1 MNARLPASRPVGSVL
16 RAPAGLARRPQAMAG
31 LAGGA
36 RKRDNQAAAVPEATP
51 LSRAGVRP

>member
-1 MNARLPASRPVGSVL
+1 MNARLPASRPVGSVR

-36 RKRDNQAAAVPEATP
+36 RKRDNQAAVPEATP